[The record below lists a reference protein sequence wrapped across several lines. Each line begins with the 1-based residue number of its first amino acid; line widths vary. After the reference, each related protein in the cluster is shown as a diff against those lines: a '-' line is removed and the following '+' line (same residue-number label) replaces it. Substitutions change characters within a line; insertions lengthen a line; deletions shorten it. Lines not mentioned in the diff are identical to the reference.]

1 MVTSSSSELLVEKK
15 RMRRLVYKFNGL
27 WHRHSQSPFPRT
39 RRFLTPLIL
48 EPTKG

>member
-27 WHRHSQSPFPRT
+27 WHRHSVAVPPHQALSHPPDFGT
-39 RRFLTPLIL
+39 Y
-48 EPTKG
+48 